1 MTLLRHALLGFL
13 ALVALAG
20 PAAAGGAC
28 SQAEID
34 RASDRL
40 AAARGALLALPAGN
54 DDETDVSPETRRG
67 LAAMKARLGE
77 FVAAHMR
84 CVSGDVLPAA
94 VASALSDQM
103 PASDPPAGTDKAK
116 ERYHLSFAVRVGTDP
131 RVVAVTAKI
140 QMACGSDA
148 MLLLFT
154 QDADGT
160 WKEVLRWQSAA
171 YATIAGAFEAFD
183 YRLSPTDGQGR
194 WFVVAKSIAPWCSST
209 WSTIRYAVLRPVP
222 GTTRPKVLLNAED
235 PIWWGNEDLGT
246 LTVGR
251 EEFDLRFHAGS
262 IDLGIHN
269 RVWVRRFS
277 VIGNAVQRIPPVAVN
292 PRDFVD
298 EWIVSPWRL
307 AAQWSSLKT
316 EALRELHERLR
327 KIRYFEFESVRRCWD
342 APDHYQVGLRQDD
355 GEPVYFFQV
364 RGADSYT
371 MAGAATKP
379 AKACDGDN
387 ILETIDLGR

>member
-1 MTLLRHALLGFL
+1 M
-13 ALVALAG
+13 
-20 PAAAGGAC
+20 
-28 SQAEID
+28 
-34 RASDRL
+34 
-40 AAARGALLALPAGN
+40 ALPAG
-54 DDETDVSPETRRG
+54 DAIETDLTPRARRAVV
-67 LAAMKARLGE
+67 LMKARLGE
-77 FVAAHMR
+77 LIVASMR
-84 CVSGDVLPAA
+84 CAAVDVVPAA
-94 VASALSDQM
+94 VASGLSAQSLAADRRAGADGTNDQFR
-103 PASDPPAGTDKAK
+103 P
-116 ERYHLSFAVRVGTDP
+116 SFAVRAIESP
-131 RVVAVTAKI
+131 RVVAITAKI

-148 MLLLFT
+148 MLHLFA
-154 QDADGT
+154 QDAGGAG
-160 WKEVLRWQSAA
+160 KEVLRWQSAA
-171 YATIAGAFEAFD
+171 YDTIAGAFEAFD

-277 VIGNAVQRIPPVAVN
+277 AIGNAVQRIPPVAVN

-342 APDHYQVGLRQDD
+342 APDHYQVGLRRDD
-355 GEPVYFFQV
+355 GAPVTFFQV

-379 AKACDGDN
+379 AKACDGEN
-387 ILETIDLGR
+387 MLETMSTQ